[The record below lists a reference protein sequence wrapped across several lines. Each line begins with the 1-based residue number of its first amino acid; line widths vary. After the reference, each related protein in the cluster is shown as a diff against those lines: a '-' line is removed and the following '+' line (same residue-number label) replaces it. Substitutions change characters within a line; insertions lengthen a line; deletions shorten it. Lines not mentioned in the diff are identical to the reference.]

1 MNQLT
6 RIRTNEKLRNMKHI
20 VDLFWDGDGG
30 VRAEEKKSGDITTY
44 HLKKD
49 DKPQGSIVIWEYPIK
64 DPPYG
69 LYIGGCLTPGEK
81 VCTQRGLVNV
91 EDVTLDDKLI
101 NKDG

>member
-1 MNQLT
+1 
-6 RIRTNEKLRNMKHI
+6 
-20 VDLFWDGDGG
+20 
-30 VRAEEKKSGDITTY
+30 
-44 HLKKD
+44 
-49 DKPQGSIVIWEYPIK
+49 VIWEYPIK
-64 DPPYG
+64 DPPFG